1 MEGLTLSEI
10 SEKLGITVNTLRQ
23 RITRLG
29 IKPLT
34 QEAIYAPEVLD
45 ILRSVPG
52 KGRPPKAKTEP
63 EKPAKSKANKTS
75 K

>member
-1 MEGLTLSEI
+1 MKGLTLSEI
-10 SEKLGITVNTLRQ
+10 SEKLDIPVNTLRQ

-34 QEAIYAPEVLD
+34 KEALYPESVLPV
-45 ILRSVPG
+45 LANV
-52 KGRPPKAKTEP
+52 KMGRPKKAAP
-63 EKPAKSKANKTS
+63 EKPVKKGK